1 MQRKGK
7 KAQTPDRSLDPML
20 RKPSCTTRTLDALS
34 ARRAERV
41 HTRLHG
47 KKPPRRR
54 QKRNIETTFGAV
66 ACCAKPLC
74 GHDIGENDA
83 KIQFSSRQLAP
94 AFSRMA

>member
-54 QKRNIETTFGAV
+54 QRRNIETTSGAV
-66 ACCAKPLC
+66 AVL
-74 GHDIGENDA
+74 
-83 KIQFSSRQLAP
+83 R
-94 AFSRMA
+94 